1 MIDLRKFYVVKGDL
15 PASLRHATAVS
26 LPSSSETCGLL
37 IEACVKSSV
46 AFGNQ
51 YRLQV
56 LLHTTDLSSDD
67 LAEWATKILGSDKEA
82 IEALGKAF
90 AAIEEAG

>member
-1 MIDLRKFYVVKGDL
+1 MIDLRKLYAVKL
-15 PASLRHATAVS
+15 PISLSHTTGVS
-26 LPSSSETCGLL
+26 LPPPNETYGLL
-37 IEACVKSSV
+37 IEACVKCSA
-46 AFGNQ
+46 AFENQ
-51 YRLQV
+51 YRLQE

-67 LAEWATKILGSDKEA
+67 LAEWATKILSSDKEA